1 MASRN
6 PTSLAQI
13 SILQSKNP
21 KPYKL
26 QDQKPFELLLVIVEN
41 ITPTTS
47 WTTYIKYCIKYSFE
61 LHGYGRDETEICF
74 AFDLTLI
81 LTRGLTMYMQIL

>member
-1 MASRN
+1 MVSRN

-26 QDQKPFELLLVIVEN
+26 QDQKPFELLHVIVEN

-47 WTTYIKYCIKYSFE
+47 WTTYLTYCIKYCFE
-61 LHGYGRDETEICF
+61 LHGYGRDETEMFC
-74 AFDLTLI
+74 L
-81 LTRGLTMYMQIL
+81 

>member
-1 MASRN
+1 MVSRN

-13 SILQSKNP
+13 SILQSKNL

-26 QDQKPFELLLVIVEN
+26 QDQKPFELLHVIVEN

-47 WTTYIKYCIKYSFE
+47 WTTYLTYCVKYSFE
-61 LHGYGRDETEICF
+61 LHEYGRDETEMFC
-74 AFDLTLI
+74 L
-81 LTRGLTMYMQIL
+81 